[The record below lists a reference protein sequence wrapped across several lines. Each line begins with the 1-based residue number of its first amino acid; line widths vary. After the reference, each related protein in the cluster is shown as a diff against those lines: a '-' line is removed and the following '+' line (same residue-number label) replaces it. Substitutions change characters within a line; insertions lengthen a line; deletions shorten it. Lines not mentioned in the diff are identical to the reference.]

1 LLSAVSGLIRSLL
14 HPFLPPGALRRDL
27 WVSTADAVAFSVMVG
42 CGETY
47 IPAFALALGLGPIAA
62 GMMASVPVLAGA
74 LFQLVTPYAVGRL
87 GTNRGWCVA
96 CTTVQALSFLPFVCW
111 AFVGHAELWQLLA
124 AASVYW
130 AAGMAGGPAWNSWM
144 GTLIPER
151 MRTTYFAQRN
161 RLGQFGV
168 FVGFVAGGFMLQVG
182 ESRGLTLAAFAALF
196 ATAGIC
202 RLISTALLASCREI
216 KSPSASPEATAT
228 PPATSRLRSLPA
240 SIASPSGALVA
251 FTCMFAFGCQFAG
264 PYFTPYM
271 LRERGFSYHAFM
283 LVMGTSFLAKALALP
298 TLGRLGSRIGSVGL
312 LWLGGLAIMPLSLL
326 WLPSANVW
334 YLVGVQ
340 LLAGAC
346 WATYELALALLFFDA
361 VPPRDRTSVV
371 TAYNLGLAVAT
382 VGGAGAGGLLLR
394 WLGEDSTAYLAVFVV
409 SSLLRLATIPL
420 LRRVRASSGPT
431 AASA

>member
-1 LLSAVSGLIRSLL
+1 MLSAVSGLVRSLL
-14 HPFLPPGALRRDL
+14 HPFLPQGELRRDL
-27 WVSTADAVAFSVMVG
+27 WASTADAVAFSVMVG

-47 IPAFALALGLGPIAA
+47 IPAFALALGLGPVAA
-62 GMMASVPVLAGA
+62 GMMASLPVLAGA
-74 LFQLVTPYAVGRL
+74 LFQLVTPLAVARL

-96 CTTVQALSFLPFVCW
+96 CTTVQALSFLPFVAW
-111 AFVGHAELWQLLA
+111 AFAGHAELWQLLV

-130 AAGMAGGPAWNSWM
+130 AAGMAGAPAWNSWM

-168 FVGFVAGGFMLQVG
+168 FVGFVAGGVILQVG
-182 ESRGLTLAAFAALF
+182 ERQGLTLAAFAALF

-202 RLISTALLASCREI
+202 RLVSTALLASCREI
-216 KSPSASPEATAT
+216 KLPAAPTA
-228 PPATSRLRSLPA
+228 AVVTSRFAAGLRSLPT
-240 SIASPSGALVA
+240 IIGSPSGALVA
-251 FTCMFAFGCQFAG
+251 YACMFAFGCQFAG

-283 LVMGTSFLAKALALP
+283 LVMGTTFLAKALALP

-312 LWLGGLAIMPLSLL
+312 LWLGGLSIMPLTLL

-346 WATYELALALLFFDA
+346 WATYELALALLLFDA
-361 VPPRDRTSVV
+361 VPPRERTGVV

-382 VGGAGAGGLLLR
+382 VAGAGAGGLLLR
-394 WLGEDSTAYLAVFVV
+394 WLGENSTAYMWVFVV

-420 LRRVRASSGPT
+420 LQRVRVPTGQT